1 MVNKSWGRLQPSP
14 SNALRRAHQHPHS
27 EPWRIRRRKCP
38 RLYSTRVLRRTCA
51 LRRKRSYVESFAGRR
66 CRKRNSARSAPRWS
80 LRRCRRDWIISM
92 GVESTFALSTARTH
106 ASVSPRRSLY
116 PLGCSGNSPPHCRVK
131 RRTTPTTTTTTPMM
145 STITTSTTTTTTTT
159 STPPTPPPTPPTP
172 CAPACAPGSSTRP
185 WRGRWCVILC
195 ALVLPSQE
203 NRWMNS
209 LKISMIRR
217 IATTTSQRSAQKSST
232 LSTLV

>member
-38 RLYSTRVLRRTCA
+38 RLYSAHVLRRTCA

-92 GVESTFALSTARTH
+92 GVESMFALSTARTH
-106 ASVSPRRSLY
+106 ASMSPRRSFISAWLFR
-116 PLGCSGNSPPHCRVK
+116 SPPHCRVK
-131 RRTTPTTTTTTPMM
+131 RRTTPTTTTP
-145 STITTSTTTTTTTT
+145 TTSTMTTTTT
-159 STPPTPPPTPPTP
+159 STMTTSTSS
-172 CAPACAPGSSTRP
+172 APGSSTRP
-185 WRGRWCVILC
+185 CLRRRRLECPRRPRRGRWCVILC

-209 LKISMIRR
+209 
-217 IATTTSQRSAQKSST
+217 
-232 LSTLV
+232 